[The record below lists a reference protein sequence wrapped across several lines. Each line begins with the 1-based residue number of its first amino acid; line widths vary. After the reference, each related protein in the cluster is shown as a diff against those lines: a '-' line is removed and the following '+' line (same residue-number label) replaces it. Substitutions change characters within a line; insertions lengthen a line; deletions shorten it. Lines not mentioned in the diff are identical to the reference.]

1 MLPVL
6 PPSVGLG
13 RIEVASVLGRGA
25 RVVLKL
31 EVTAGGVK
39 AEPVGLTGVAIGV
52 GSAVLLAAGVVIAP
66 AAALEEAGATTT
78 VELAGAAALEE
89 EGLEAPPPVAGEPE
103 ILPKVRSW
111 GVASVPEAIS
121 SGPGMGY
128 ESRLAWMEKPRPG
141 PVFV

>member
-1 MLPVL
+1 
-6 PPSVGLG
+6 
-13 RIEVASVLGRGA
+13 
-25 RVVLKL
+25 
-31 EVTAGGVK
+31 
-39 AEPVGLTGVAIGV
+39 
-52 GSAVLLAAGVVIAP
+52 LAAGVVIAS
-66 AAALEEAGATTT
+66 AAVLEEADTTATGELAGATALEEEGATAT

-89 EGLEAPPPVAGEPE
+89 EVLEAPPPVEGEPE

-141 PVFV
+141 PVFE